1 MTKSRFS
8 THVFSIMTVATVYLW
23 LLASMQARVLPAGST
38 ASQDGAAPEAIRTRP
53 SANHSRL
60 TQIVPGV
67 YLYQDTCNVY
77 AIVKGD
83 EAVLI
88 DFGSGGI
95 LPELPSVGVR
105 RVSWI
110 LHTHFHRDQAQG
122 DSLAKACGIKIAVPA
137 RERKYFEDVER
148 LWNEKKV
155 LDLYDMRNEFFALR
169 ENIAVDAS
177 LEGRFASGGN
187 QPLRSSARGRPALP
201 PSA

>member
-1 MTKSRFS
+1 MKPRLSRHLFS
-8 THVFSIMTVATVYLW
+8 KMAVATACLG
-23 LLASMQARVLPAGST
+23 LLGAIQPCLLLHKSLASQAVLAPQADEPKPA
-38 ASQDGAAPEAIRTRP
+38 
-53 SANHSRL
+53 ANPSRL
-60 TQIVPGV
+60 TQIIPGV

-105 RVSWI
+105 KVSWI

-122 DSLAKACGIKIAVPA
+122 DALAKARGIKIAVPA
-137 RERKYFEDVER
+137 RERKYFEDVET

-169 ENIAVDAS
+169 ENLAVDAS
-177 LEGRFASGGN
+177 LDSHGEKKA
-187 QPLRSSARGRPALP
+187 
-201 PSA
+201 